1 MKTLQ
6 FPLTKVTLIFIL
18 GILFSYFL
26 RPIAPVTFGI
36 LAINT
41 LLFIIVY
48 YSLKTNSKSSF
59 LFVIAAYLLAFSIG
73 ATTQTV
79 HTDSNRQNNYTH
91 YKNIFDKN
99 HTFILTLREKLKAN
113 TFNERYIAL
122 LTSIDGKKISG
133 RILLNIHKDSS
144 KNNLIIGNKLKI
156 NGLLN
161 KNSPQKNPNQFDYSK
176 YLENKQIYAQ
186 LYADPK
192 EIQINSEINKDI
204 WYYTAALR
212 TRIIQNLEK
221 AKFSRE
227 ELNVA
232 VALIMG
238 QQQDI
243 DPEITQDYQYA
254 GAVHILS
261 VSGLHIGFI
270 LFFVTFLLK
279 PFPNTKRGS
288 FIKLLITIMSLFLFG
303 VLAGLAPS
311 VVRSVVMFSFVA
323 IGQYLRRNTNIFHTL
338 LISILLILLFE
349 PSFLFDV
356 GFQLS
361 YAALFFIVW
370 LQPLFA
376 NIWKPKNKILNYF
389 WEILTVSF
397 AAQIGTLPLSIYYF
411 HQFPGLFFVTNL
423 VVIPFLAIIM
433 SLGTFVMV
441 LAAFNW
447 TPFYPAKI
455 LEICIFF
462 LDKIIGYIA
471 SLEQFIIKE
480 IPLNTPLLISCYLII
495 IASVLAFE
503 QRKIKYVYGILT
515 AIIIFQISC
524 IATKWQVQNQTE
536 FIVLNTTKNTQLIE
550 RNGTEATLYSN
561 DSISKST
568 KNNSIVPS
576 YLTANFSTLQ
586 HQYKLKNLIYF
597 KGNKILLIDS
607 SKVYPNNIHPDII
620 LLTQSPKL
628 NLERLL
634 QTTNPKIIIADA
646 SNYKSIQQIWA
657 TTCMK
662 QKIPFHSTNEKGF
675 CAVSP
680 K

>member
-6 FPLTKVTLIFIL
+6 FPLTKITLIFIL
-18 GILFSYFL
+18 GILLSYFL
-26 RPIAPVTFGI
+26 KPIPSIAFSI
-36 LAINT
+36 LAISLFGF
-41 LLFIIVY
+41 LLIYF
-48 YSLKTNSKSSF
+48 SFTRNSKKSF
-59 LFVIAAYLLAFSIG
+59 LFGIATYLLAFSIG
-73 ATTQTV
+73 ITTQTV
-79 HTDSNRQNNYTH
+79 HTDSRKPNNYSN
-91 YKNIFDKN
+91 YKNVFNEN
-99 HTFILTLREKLKAN
+99 HTFTLTLREKLKAN
-113 TFNERYIAL
+113 TFSDRYVAL
-122 LTSIDGKKISG
+122 LNSIDGKKVSG
-133 RILLNIHKDSS
+133 RILLNIHKDSLKS
-144 KNNLIIGNKLKI
+144 NLIIGNQLKI

-176 YLENKQIYAQ
+176 YLENKQIYGQ
-186 LYADPK
+186 LYADPNQ
-192 EIQINSEINKDI
+192 IQINSTINKDI
-204 WYYTAALR
+204 WYYTAVLR

-221 AKFSRE
+221 ANFNSK

-232 VALIMG
+232 IALIMG

-270 LFFVTFLLK
+270 LLFVTFLLK
-279 PFPNTKRGS
+279 PFLNTKRGS
-288 FIKLLITIMSLFLFG
+288 FIKLLITVIALFLFG
-303 VLAGLAPS
+303 ILAGLAPS

-323 IGQYLRRNTNIFHTL
+323 IGQYLKRNTNILHTL
-338 LISILLILLFE
+338 LVSILLILLFE

-361 YAALFFIVW
+361 YVALFFIVW

-423 VVIPFLAIIM
+423 VVIPFLGIIM
-433 SLGTFVMV
+433 SLGTLVMV

-447 TPFYPAKI
+447 VPFYPAKI

-462 LDKIIGYIA
+462 LDKLIGHIA
-471 SLEQFIIKE
+471 SLEQFIFKG
-480 IPLNTPLLISCYLII
+480 IPLNTPLLISSYLAI
-495 IASVLAFE
+495 IAFILAFE
-503 QRKIKYVYGILT
+503 HRKIKYVFGVLST
-515 AIIIFQISC
+515 IIIFQISC
-524 IATKWQVQNQTE
+524 ISTKWQVQNQTE
-536 FIVLNTTKNTQLIE
+536 FIVLNKVKNTQLIE
-550 RNGTEATLYSN
+550 RNGANATIYSN
-561 DSISKST
+561 ENISKST
-568 KNNSIVPS
+568 KNNSIITS

-607 SKVYPNNIHPDII
+607 SKVYPLNVHPDI
-620 LLTQSPKL
+620 LVLTQSPKV

-634 QTTNPKIIIADA
+634 QTVKPKIIVADA
-646 SNYKSIQQIWA
+646 SNYKSIEKNWA
-657 TTCMK
+657 ATCLK

-675 CAVSP
+675 Y
-680 K
+680 KIE